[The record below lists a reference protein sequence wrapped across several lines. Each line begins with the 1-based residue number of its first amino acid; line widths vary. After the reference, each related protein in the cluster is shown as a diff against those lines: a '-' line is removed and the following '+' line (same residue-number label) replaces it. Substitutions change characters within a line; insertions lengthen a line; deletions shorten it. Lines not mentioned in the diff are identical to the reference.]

1 MIRLTTALLALGVCM
16 AIATTAIAMEPPGWC
31 NCNPEAPACRVYC
44 GSDPEW
50 TPTYAAPTQQRNMY
64 MYVPSHGHV
73 HKKAPLKTGGY

>member
-44 GSDPEW
+44 GSDPEG
-50 TPTYAAPTQQRNMY
+50 PPAYVAPAYPRSMY
-64 MYVPSHGHV
+64 MYVPRYNTRT
-73 HKKAPLKTGGY
+73 HKNAPR